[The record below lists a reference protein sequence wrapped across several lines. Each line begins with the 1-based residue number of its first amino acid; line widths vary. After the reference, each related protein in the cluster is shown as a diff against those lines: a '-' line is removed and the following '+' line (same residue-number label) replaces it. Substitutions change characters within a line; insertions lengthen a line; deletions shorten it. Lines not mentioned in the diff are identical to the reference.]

1 MKTYLPDKK
10 VAIIFIIIMI
20 AWVGAWNIW
29 LVLNNNF
36 EIFSNECIG
45 FIYWT
50 IAKIIIW
57 ILPALWLMQK
67 TDCKVGE
74 IFRVSSWRKC
84 LIWGIGLGSVLVLT
98 SIGGNWLNNS
108 LSMPN
113 PMSFTFVNAVII
125 APVFEEFLMRGAI
138 MKALRKKHRF
148 VLANSVTAVL
158 FVILHFP
165 GWYYTGSLLSN
176 LSSVTSGALAIF
188 VIGWLC
194 GLATEK
200 GETVIAGIIVHTLN
214 NFV

>member
-1 MKTYLPDKK
+1 MKTYLPDKN
-10 VAIIFIIIMI
+10 VAIIFILIMI

-29 LVLNNNF
+29 LALSNNF
-36 EIFSNECIG
+36 EFSSIATTG

-50 IAKIIIW
+50 VAKIIIW

-67 TDCKVGE
+67 TDCKIGE

-84 LIWGIGLGSVLVLT
+84 LTWGIGLGGVLVLT
-98 SIGGNWLNNS
+98 SIGGRYFNNN
-108 LSMPN
+108 LSIPN
-113 PMSFTFVNAVII
+113 PISFAFVNAIII
-125 APVFEEFLMRGAI
+125 APIFEEFLMRGAI
-138 MKALRKKHRF
+138 MKALRKNHKF
-148 VLANSVTAVL
+148 VLVNSVTAVL

-165 GWYYTGSLLSN
+165 GWYYTGTLLSN
-176 LSSVTSGALAIF
+176 LSSVTGGALTIF

-214 NFV
+214 NLI